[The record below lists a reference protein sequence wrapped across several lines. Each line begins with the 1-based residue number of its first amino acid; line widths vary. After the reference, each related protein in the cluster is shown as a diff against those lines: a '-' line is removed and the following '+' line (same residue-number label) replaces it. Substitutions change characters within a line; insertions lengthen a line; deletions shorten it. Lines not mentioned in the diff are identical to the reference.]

1 MAGIGFELKRLF
13 NHSGIIMQMRAQLYA
28 AAVITG
34 PMILGATLLFII
46 KYTAQYYQMSGTDQD
61 AVVVM
66 TTWSILFP
74 LLLTSLFTFVLA
86 RFIADMVYEE
96 KLYTILPS
104 MYFTISFSLLIGG
117 LGWGVFLYFNDI
129 KLIYKILTYILFME
143 ATVAWIQISYTNA
156 TKDYRAVL
164 MGFVYAI
171 TTVILVNIILFN
183 ITKTDPIA
191 NLLLSAVLGY
201 FVMILSYTIVLHRY
215 FPVGKGTAFLSWL
228 WYIKYPSLIQVGFYS
243 TIGLFAHIMMMW
255 ASPWGVNAIGHFYHA
270 PQHDIPALF
279 AFFTTLVAT
288 VNFVTSMEVKFYKHY
303 KTFYSLLNDKGSL
316 FDIQKAYKELV
327 TVMKQELF
335 YLAQIQ
341 IFVTMIA
348 IVVLGE
354 LIGKLGLGFTS
365 GMIGLFRVLTI
376 GYGLYA
382 VGNVFMLLQ
391 LYLVNFRGALITSL
405 TLALVNVVGTYYIL
419 QLPEIYY
426 GFGFVLAGFAMYIV
440 GWIQLASYSRKLD
453 YQVYSKQPIFVRENK
468 GFFTK
473 FIEYRDKIAHK
484 R

>member
-13 NHSGIIMQMRAQLYA
+13 KYPGIIMQMRAQLYA

-34 PMILGATLLFII
+34 PMILGATLLLII
-46 KYTAQYYQMSGTDQD
+46 KFTAQYYQMSAADQD

-86 RFIADMVYEE
+86 RFIADMIYQE
-96 KLYTILPS
+96 KLSTILPS
-104 MYFTISFSLLIGG
+104 MYFTISFCMVIGG
-117 LGWGVFLYFNDI
+117 LGWGIFLAFNDI
-129 KLIYKILTYILFME
+129 KLIYKILTFFLFLE
-143 ATVAWIQISYTNA
+143 ATMAWIQISYTNA

-171 TTVILVNIILFN
+171 AVAIIVNIILYN
-183 ITKTDPIA
+183 TTKSDPIA
-191 NLLLSAVLGY
+191 NLLLSAVAGY
-201 FVMILSYTIVLHRY
+201 FVMILSYTIVLHNY
-215 FPVGKGTAFLSWL
+215 FPIGSGTSFLSWL
-228 WYIKYPSLIQVGFYS
+228 WYIKYPSLIMVGFFS
-243 TIGLFAHIMMMW
+243 TIGLFAHIILMW
-255 ASPWGVNAIGHFYHA
+255 NSPWGVNAIGLFYHA

-288 VNFVTSMEVKFYKHY
+288 VNFVTSIEVKFYKHY
-303 KTFYSLLNDKGSL
+303 KTFYALLNDKGSL
-316 FDIQKAYKELV
+316 FDIQNAYKELV
-327 TVMKQELF
+327 TVMRQELF

-365 GMIGLFRVLTI
+365 GMVGLFRVLTI

-391 LYLVNFRGALITSL
+391 LYLVNYRGALITSFA
-405 TLALVNVVGTYYIL
+405 LALVNVAGTLYVI

-426 GFGFVLAGFAMYIV
+426 GFGLVLAGFAMYIV
-440 GWIQLASYSRKLD
+440 GWIQLAIYSRKLD
-453 YQVYSKQPIFVRENK
+453 YQVYSKQPIFVKENE
-468 GFFTK
+468 GLITR
-473 FIEYRDKIAHK
+473 FIKNRDKIANNK
-484 R
+484 